1 MFLRGNHTLLGAPD
15 YILSAVGKA
24 IRCAN
29 YNCSTLLNPFVI
41 FSRYSDTFKLKVAW
55 ALQNPPV
62 L

>member
-15 YILSAVGKA
+15 YIPSTVGKA
-24 IRCAN
+24 ICCAN
-29 YNCSTLLNPFVI
+29 YSQTLLNPFVI

-55 ALQNPPV
+55 ALQNPPG